1 MAPGRTQQLLLYA
14 ASLRKPRRERKKCK
28 QPSAG
33 KGEWFALR
41 WFRLGSVS
49 FFLAVHETWCDWW
62 GPIIAP
68 TRTCGTWWLTWFQTW
83 FLLFANISYHLMADP
98 DIDLNGSR
106 TLTWDWQPN
115 GCVNR
120 ANVFS
125 SHIHHLPK
133 KNIYPNEHSRVSNIG
148 VVARAVRVCMRNPNN
163 GPHIGNQSVYDLKN
177 KSTWG
182 QICVIVYSCLYI
194 YIYNVF
200 TDVGLDFFGWS
211 PPTLKHVFLTFYLAY
226 FLHIS
231 DILFDHAVAQGAF
244 LWRCSM
250 FKQHPV
256 SFDATLSVKN
266 AFHWAKSHKV

>member
-163 GPHIGNQSVYDLKN
+163 GPHIGNQSVYDLNN

-194 YIYNVF
+194 YIMWYRCW
-200 TDVGLDFFGWS
+200 FGFLRVI
-211 PPTLKHVFLTFYLAY
+211 PTNLKACV
-226 FLHIS
+226 S
-231 DILFDHAVAQGAF
+231 DILSGIFSTYFWHIIWHAVAQGAF